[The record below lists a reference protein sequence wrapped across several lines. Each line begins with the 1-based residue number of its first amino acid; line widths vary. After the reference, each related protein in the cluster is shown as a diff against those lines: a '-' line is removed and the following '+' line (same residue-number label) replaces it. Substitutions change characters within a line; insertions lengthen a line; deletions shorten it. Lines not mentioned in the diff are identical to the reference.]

1 MSRRRLR
8 ISQGPDS
15 GPLHGPGSNSDP
27 HIWHRGSCAW
37 PAQRPP
43 PRRLR
48 QAPDQE
54 TIVILP
60 PRIEVC
66 SDAQWQSAI
75 DLLAELLA
83 PAFERREDDSKA
95 A

>member
-8 ISQGPDS
+8 ISQGPNS

-27 HIWHRGSCAW
+27 HSWHRESSAW
-37 PAQRPP
+37 LPRRTP
-43 PRRLR
+43 PRRRR
-48 QAPDQE
+48 QDPDQE
-54 TIVILP
+54 PIVISP
-60 PRIEVC
+60 PRIEPC
-66 SDAQWQSAI
+66 SDAHWHSAI

-83 PAFERREDDSKA
+83 PAFERRPDDSKA

>member
-1 MSRRRLR
+1 MSRRLR
-8 ISQGPDS
+8 ISEGPDS

-27 HIWHRGSCAW
+27 HLWHRGSSAW
-37 PAQRPP
+37 PPRRPP
-43 PRRLR
+43 PRRRR
-48 QAPDQE
+48 QEPDQE
-54 TIVILP
+54 PLVISP
-60 PRIEVC
+60 PRIELC

-83 PAFERREDDSKA
+83 PACERRPDDSKA

>member
-15 GPLHGPGSNSDP
+15 GPLQGPGSNSDP
-27 HIWHRGSCAW
+27 HLWHRGSST
-37 PAQRPP
+37 
-43 PRRLR
+43 
-48 QAPDQE
+48 DQE
-54 TIVILP
+54 PLVVSP
-60 PRIEVC
+60 PCIEVC

-75 DLLAELLA
+75 DLLAELLT
-83 PAFERREDDSKA
+83 PAFQRRPDDSKA

>member
-8 ISQGPDS
+8 ISQGPNS
-15 GPLHGPGSNSDP
+15 GPLHGSGSNSDP
-27 HIWHRGSCAW
+27 HLLLRGSSAW
-37 PAQRPP
+37 P
-43 PRRLR
+43 PRRTPPR
-48 QAPDQE
+48 RRTQDPDPE
-54 TIVILP
+54 PIVISP

-66 SDAQWQSAI
+66 SDVHWQSAI

-83 PAFERREDDSKA
+83 PAFERRLDDSKA